1 MQSPLHMAIAHN
13 HPDVVSVILEQKG
26 QLLSMFYVRSVQL
39 CAPQLLT
46 VSSLD
51 LLQPMLSMPP
61 TTSRSF
67 QTSV

>member
-26 QLLSMFYVRSVQL
+26 QPLSMFRVRIVQL
-39 CAPQLLT
+39 CELQLLT
-46 VSSLD
+46 VSSVD
-51 LLQPMLSMPP
+51 VLQPTLFMPP